1 MNSILILGFLI
12 GMRHALEADHL
23 AAVASM
29 ASGQTSLRWA
39 AFRGAVWGMGHTLT
53 LLLVGGACLVLRAAV
68 PPRLAHLAEAAVGV
82 MLLVLGAQVFWR
94 MRRQRVHLH
103 VHRHHDGTVH
113 LHAHSHAPDVAHPE
127 EGDHAPAAT
136 LAQQPL
142 LAPLPTSVVADAPAA
157 PPAHVHVHAHAH
169 AHGEPH
175 RPHSA
180 VPHVHAHPAGF
191 PRRALLVGTVHGLA
205 GSGALLLLTL
215 QTVGSVWLG
224 IGYILVFG
232 AGSILGMAALS
243 TVMSVPL
250 RASARF
256 LTGAYGLLEVVIGA
270 TTMALGAWIL
280 YQNLW
285 GAGTAG

>member
-94 MRRQRVHLH
+94 MRRQGVHLH
-103 VHRHHDGTVH
+103 VHRHDDGTVH
-113 LHAHSHAPDVAHPE
+113 LHAHAHEAHP
-127 EGDHAPAAT
+127 PAA
-136 LAQQPL
+136 
-142 LAPLPTSVVADAPAA
+142 APH
-157 PPAHVHVHAHAH
+157 PPHA
-169 AHGEPH
+169 
-175 RPHSA
+175 A

-215 QTVGSVWLG
+215 QTVGSAWLG

-232 AGSILGMAALS
+232 VGSILGMAALS
-243 TVMSVPL
+243 TVMTVPL

-256 LTGAYGLLEVVIGA
+256 LAGAYGLLEVVIGV